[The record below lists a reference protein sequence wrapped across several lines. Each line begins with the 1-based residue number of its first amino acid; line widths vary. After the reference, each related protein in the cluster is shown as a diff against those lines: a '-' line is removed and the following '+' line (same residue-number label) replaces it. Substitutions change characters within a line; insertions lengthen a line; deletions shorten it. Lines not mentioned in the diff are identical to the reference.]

1 MIPRTVQAAAAIQ
14 STFTT
19 NQYNDYGNIILNGY
33 QTTASGVSTAGAIGA
48 VNTLTL
54 SAGGTNYTN
63 GTYTDVYLGGYPEGS
78 WATATVIVAG
88 GIVTTVTVTGGG
100 QNYTVGQVITLG
112 GIPRT
117 APGTAATVTVATVNT
132 NSYRPVIKGWTTN
145 YSSYYTEIPPNPAPY
160 DNTYPGMDA
169 GGFEYIVHSFKP
181 PTGVI
186 SAIGAPNFTGTGY
199 TDGVYTNVST
209 TTSSFGSGATLNIV
223 VSGGQVVQTLLN
235 NPGTGYPRNAALYPN
250 PATIGAGTGFYAI
263 VLGITNVSANGDPYW
278 SQRPVNGQAAVNSL
292 FPLAGVGGWIY
303 PAVDSPVPPP
313 IDTL

>member
-33 QTTASGVSTAGAIGA
+33 QTTASAVSTAGAIGA
-48 VNTLTL
+48 VNTVTI
-54 SAGGTNYTN
+54 SAAGTNYTN
-63 GTYTDVYLGGYPEGS
+63 GTYTNVYLGGYPEGS

-132 NSYRPVIKGWTTN
+132 NSYRPAIKGWTTN

-160 DNTYPGMDA
+160 DATYPGMDA

-186 SAIGAPNFTGTGY
+186 AGIGAPNFTGTGY

-209 TTSSFGSGATLNIV
+209 TTSSFGTGATLNIV
-223 VSGGQVVQTLLN
+223 VSGGQVVQALLN
-235 NPGTGYPRNAALYPN
+235 NPGSGYPRNAALYPN

-292 FPLAGVGGWIY
+292 FPLSGVGGWIY
-303 PAVDSPVPPP
+303 PVADSPVAPP
-313 IDTL
+313 IDAL

>member
-1 MIPRTVQAAAAIQ
+1 MIPRTVKAAAAVQ

-19 NQYNDYGNIILNGY
+19 NQYLNYGNIILNGY
-33 QTTASGVSTAGAIGA
+33 QTTASAVSTAGAIGA
-48 VNTLTL
+48 INTLTL

-63 GTYTDVYLGGYPEGS
+63 GTYTSVYLGGYPEGS
-78 WATATVIVAG
+78 WGTATVVVAG
-88 GIVTTVTVTGGG
+88 GIVTTVTVTSGG

-132 NSYRPVIKGWTTN
+132 LSYQPVLKGWTTN
-145 YSSYYTEIPPNPAPY
+145 YSGYYTELAPSAPY
-160 DNTYPGMDA
+160 TNTYPGCDN

-181 PTGVI
+181 PTGNVAALGV
-186 SAIGAPNFTGTGY
+186 SEFSGSGY

-209 TTSSFGSGATLNIV
+209 TSSSFGTGATLDIAIA
-223 VSGGQVVQTLLN
+223 GGQVIDAKLN

-250 PATIGAGTGFYAI
+250 PATVGAGSGFYAI
-263 VLGITNVSANGDPYW
+263 VLGISNVSQNGDPYW

-292 FPLAGVGGWIY
+292 FPLPGVGGWIY
-303 PAVDSPVPPP
+303 PVADSPVAPP
-313 IDTL
+313 IDAL